1 MAMTLALLAIDQE
14 EQERVY
20 KHIMNTVG
28 LRDLVSKLR
37 ISVGIFVIYAVLQN
51 YEDYKELFPVLHC
64 LHEALR
70 LYRMYSRFLLVTL
83 NAASLTIT
91 RTAPAPVVTRVT
103 SENCSLVAPSLTPG
117 SDTLFLPRD
126 TEIML
131 DFIPS
136 GLNQRT
142 FDNPTRF
149 YPLRW
154 STSDLSAD
162 DLPSFGS
169 GPRGCLGRKFST
181 VESVCFLT
189 HLLRDWKFTIKL
201 EKNETPLEWH
211 ERVVRPY
218 VGVTMKIGQCTND

>member
-14 EQERVY
+14 EQERVHR
-20 KHIMNTVG
+20 HIINTVG
-28 LRDLVSKLR
+28 LRDLVSKTR
-37 ISVGIFVIYAVLQN
+37 IYDFDTHAVLQN
-51 YEDYKELFPVLHC
+51 YEDYTELFPVLHC
-64 LHEALR
+64 FYEALR
-70 LYRMYSRFLLVTL
+70 LYRMYWFPLVTL
-83 NAASLTIT
+83 NGVSLTT
-91 RTAPAPVVTRVT
+91 TSTAPAPILARVT
-103 SENCSLVAPSLTPG
+103 DEECSLAAQNFTPG
-117 SDTLFLPRD
+117 SEALFLPRD
-126 TEIML
+126 TEVMV
-131 DFIPS
+131 DFVAS
-136 GLNQRT
+136 GRNQRI

-189 HLLRDWKFTIKL
+189 HLLRDWKFDIKL

-211 ERVVRPY
+211 ERVVKPI
-218 VGVTMKIGQCTND
+218 VGVTMKIGQCPND